1 MDKAE
6 VKSRLEALRWMR
18 EEEKTFLECIEQAK
32 RINIGVAGIDCS
44 QQLSTYIN
52 YMLERKAARR
62 QRETEI
68 RQWLELVTDANARQV
83 LMQRYVNNCT
93 AEQIAEKLC
102 YSVSMI
108 YRLQRKGITEISTAL
123 NSERT
128 PKELRKSFERT
139 VKECRNATP

>member
-1 MDKAE
+1 MNEAE
-6 VKSRLEALRWMR
+6 VKSRLESWRWSL
-18 EEEKTFLECIEQAK
+18 EEEKTFTE
-32 RINIGVAGIDCS
+32 RIAWAAMEKASVPILRSYRNLDK
-44 QQLSTYIN
+44 YIA
-52 YMLERKAARR
+52 YMQMKKAACR

-108 YRLQRKGITEISTAL
+108 YRLQCKGITEISTAL

-128 PKELRKSFERT
+128 PKELRTKSASKT
-139 VKECRNATP
+139 H